1 MRRVAFVAALM
12 ERLGLGGREM
22 TSSGHS
28 KNFVLKVVRASHPL
42 SFYKTGTARVAERSL
57 AGYRPG
63 DGLP

>member
-1 MRRVAFVAALM
+1 MAALM
-12 ERLGLGGREM
+12 ERLALGGREM

-28 KNFVLKVVRASHPL
+28 KNFVLRVTRASHPL
-42 SFYKTGTARVAERSL
+42 SLYETGTDRVAERSL